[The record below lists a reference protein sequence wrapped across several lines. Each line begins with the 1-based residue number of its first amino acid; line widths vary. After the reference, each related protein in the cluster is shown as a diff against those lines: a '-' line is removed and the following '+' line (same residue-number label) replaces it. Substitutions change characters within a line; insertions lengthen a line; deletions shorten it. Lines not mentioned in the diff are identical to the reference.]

1 MIPPGSASAPARI
14 GRNAYPGGSEV
25 SASTRVFAG
34 SGRRRRL
41 ICALLL
47 ASAAAPLRAEGE
59 QGIEPPPG
67 PTDETEIVVTGI
79 PIVLQGIAPE
89 RSLDADQIDAYG
101 VSTVGELFEQVLS
114 ESGETE
120 DGPVVLVNGE
130 RVTDLGDAADYPVEA
145 VTRIDVLP
153 RGSAARVGGAPQRR
167 VVSITLRNRFSTVA
181 LTAGYRVATE
191 GDWAGARGE
200 AIFTRIRGPQ
210 RFNVALRARD
220 EDRLLE
226 SDRGIVQPDARRPFD
241 LVGNIVANPLA
252 GGSEIDPALSALAG
266 AIVTRAAVPAGN
278 ANPTLQSFAATA
290 NQVNVTDLGNFRTL
304 RPDARNFELSASAA
318 DRPLPWLRWTAQAR
332 LSWDE
337 NESLLGLPSGLFLLP
352 AANAFSPFTRD
363 VGIATFRAAPLRQ
376 RSRGY
381 TGVVTLGVNADVGSW
396 DLAFVG
402 NYTRSDRRFTTERQD
417 AQQLA
422 QPIALNDPARNPFAF
437 NLGELISVLRDRSR
451 SVLNNGNAQIRATGS
466 PFALPAGQVTLT
478 VGAGFNV
485 NEVIARNTTVGRRR
499 YNRSQWDLFANGNI
513 PLTSRANNVVPEIG
527 DLAATFEIG
536 VTDVSDFGTL
546 ERYAYGLV
554 WSPRP
559 WLNIT
564 ALENRARRAPD
575 ARVIGDAVFV
585 TPGLR
590 YFDFLT
596 GETVDVSQIA
606 GGNPFLLAERATVR
620 RLGVNAGPIQPLNLR
635 FNAEYNS
642 AVTRNS
648 VAALPPASAA
658 ILLAFPE
665 RFLRDSNGTLSVV
678 DIRSVNFT
686 RQRLEQFR
694 YGFNLAMP
702 LGRAAPASPRT
713 PVPDDSGPPETDGG
727 EEGLSPA
734 PAALAS
740 RLRLQLAAFHTII
753 LDNDVIIRPTLPTV
767 DLLSGG
773 AIGIGGAPSR
783 HQVNV
788 LMTLGTRGI
797 GTVLSAVWRSESFLT
812 VTSGGGTDR
821 LRFSPLATLNLRAFV
836 AGTRLFP
843 GERWLRGSR
852 FSITVSNLLNERQ
865 DVRDSFGD
873 TPLRYQRGYRDPLG
887 RTVEIEFRKTF

>member
-1 MIPPGSASAPARI
+1 MIPARI
-14 GRNAYPGGSEV
+14 RFGSGADRPQRVPGGVEV
-25 SASTRVFAG
+25 SASSRVFVG
-34 SGRRRRL
+34 SGQKRRL

-59 QGIEPPPG
+59 QGIEPPTG
-67 PTDETEIVVTGI
+67 PTDETEIIVTGI

-145 VTRIDVLP
+145 VTRIDILP

-200 AIFTRIRGPQ
+200 AIFTRIRGPR
-210 RFNVALRARD
+210 RFNVAFRARD

-226 SDRGIVQPDARRPFD
+226 SDRGIIQPDPRRPFD
-241 LVGNIVANPLA
+241 LIGNIVAIPGA

-266 AIVTRAAVPAGN
+266 AIVTRAAIPAGN
-278 ANPTLQSFAATA
+278 ANPTLQSFVATA

-304 RPDARNFELSASAA
+304 RPDARNFELNASAA

-332 LSWDE
+332 LGWDE

-363 VGIATFRAAPLRQ
+363 VGIARYATTPLRQ

-396 DLAFVG
+396 ELAFVG
-402 NYTRSDRRFTTERQD
+402 NYTRSDRRFATERQD

-437 NLGELISVLRDRSR
+437 NLGELISVLKDRSR
-451 SVLNNGNAQIRATGS
+451 SVLNNGNAQVRATGS
-466 PFALPAGQVTLT
+466 LFAMPAGQVTLT
-478 VGAGFNV
+478 LGAGFNV
-485 NEVIARNTTVGRRR
+485 NEVIARSSTLGRRR
-499 YNRSQWDLFANGNI
+499 YDRSQWDLFANGNI
-513 PLTSRANNVVPEIG
+513 PLTSRTTNVVPELG

-554 WSPRP
+554 WSPRR

-590 YFDFLT
+590 YFDFIT
-596 GETVDVSQIA
+596 GDTVDVSQIA

-620 RLGVNAGPIQPLNLR
+620 RLAVNAGPVQPLNLR

-642 AVTRNS
+642 TVTRNS

-665 RFLRDSNGTLSVV
+665 RFLRDANGTLTVV

-702 LGRAAPASPRT
+702 LGGAATATRPT
-713 PVPDDSGPPETDGG
+713 GPDDTGPSEADGG

-734 PAALAS
+734 PASLAS

-773 AIGIGGAPSR
+773 AIGVGGAPSR

-797 GTVLSAVWRSESFLT
+797 GTVLSGVWRSESFLT

-843 GERWLRGSR
+843 RERWLRGSR
-852 FSITVSNLLNERQ
+852 FSITVSNLLNDRQ
-865 DVRDSFGD
+865 EVRDSFGD
-873 TPLRYQRGYRDPLG
+873 TPLRYQPGYRDPLG